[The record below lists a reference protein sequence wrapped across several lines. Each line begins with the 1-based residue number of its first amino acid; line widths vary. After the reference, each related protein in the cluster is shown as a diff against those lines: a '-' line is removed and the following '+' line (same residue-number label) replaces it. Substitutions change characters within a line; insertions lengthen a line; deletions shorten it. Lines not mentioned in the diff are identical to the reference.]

1 MGLGSRT
8 SRTVSGRAVLTRAAL
23 IRAVLTGAGLTAALA
38 GCGTIGQTQPAVP
51 AVAITRGVAVTEPAA
66 DPRPFG
72 AADTAF
78 GLDVL
83 RAWCAQY
90 PGQNLVFSPSTLAS
104 ALGMAYLGAHGATAA
119 QMAAVLHLP
128 AAGAT
133 ALAAGLQAR
142 SDALGSLNGPGVT
155 LSASNQVW
163 ADPSLPP
170 LAGYLN
176 AVATGYGAG
185 IARAPFL
192 TDPAKAASQ
201 VNQVISADTRGH
213 ITKLV
218 TPGMLAK
225 VGWVL
230 TSALYLDA
238 KWATPF
244 DPSKTQSGPFSLATG
259 KTVTASYLDGDGF
272 AYVQSGGW
280 TAVSLPYAGGKLTMT
295 ALLPPAGSGS
305 CALPTAAGLASV
317 TAKLAAGGTGAKPG
331 TSVPGNLAAVYLPKV
346 NLAVNG
352 ATGDMKPVLTSLGMG
367 QAFSDAADF
376 TGLSPQAGKLAFVQQ
391 AATLQVAEKGTVG
404 AAAAAVGAY
413 PASAEYDPVTIQFD
427 RPYLMLVSAKATG
440 EPLFLAEV
448 DNPAAS

>member
-1 MGLGSRT
+1 M
-8 SRTVSGRAVLTRAAL
+8 
-23 IRAVLTGAGLTAALA
+23 LTGAGLAAALA
-38 GCGTIGQTQPAVP
+38 GCGTAGGTQPAVP
-51 AVAITRGVAVTEPAA
+51 AVVVTKGVAVTEPAA
-66 DPRPFG
+66 DPRPLG

-104 ALGMAYLGAHGATAA
+104 ALGLAYLGAHGTTAA

-128 AAGAT
+128 AGDAAG
-133 ALAAGLQAR
+133 LAAGLQSR
-142 SDALGSLNGPGVT
+142 SAALGRLDGPGVT

-185 IARAPFL
+185 LATAPFL

-213 ITKLV
+213 ISKLV
-218 TPGMLAK
+218 TPGMLTN

-238 KWATPF
+238 KWAAPF
-244 DPSKTQSGPFSLATG
+244 DVG
-259 KTVTASYLDGDGF
+259 KTAPDPFTAPGGQKVTASYMEGDGF
-272 AYVQSGGW
+272 AYAKSAGW

-295 ALLPPAGSGS
+295 ALLPPAGSAS
-305 CALPTAAGLASV
+305 CALPTQAGLASI
-317 TAKLAAGGTGAKPG
+317 TASLNAGGTGAE
-331 TSVPGNLAAVYLPKV
+331 PGNAGRPGSLAIVYLPKV

-352 ATGDMKPVLTSLGMG
+352 PTGDMKAVLTKLGMG
-367 QAFSDAADF
+367 QAFTSAADF
-376 TGLSPQAGKLAFVQQ
+376 TGLSLKAGELAFVQQ
-391 AATLQVAEKGTVG
+391 AATLQVGEKGTVA
-404 AAAAAVGAY
+404 AAAAAVGVY

-427 RPYLMLVSAKATG
+427 RPYLLLVSAKATG
-440 EPLFLAEV
+440 EPLFLAQV